1 MSEVNQPKGKL
12 LTEAIIAEVYPQFKK
27 FGDFLRERQYN
38 SASSGNIAVR
48 RGNKMYITRR
58 GSMKGDLQLGDVV
71 EVSMDKDDSNI
82 VIASTE
88 AYVHRNIMR
97 ETPALA
103 TMHCHPAHSVVLSMY
118 YTTVLKQD
126 YIIPIDV
133 EGNYVLKKIP
143 IVTLK
148 NPTGSKEMEEE
159 IPKAMRNYNIIVLN
173 GHGVFS
179 RGPNLTEAFNWIT
192 VLEEAS
198 TYIFKAIQLGLD
210 IKAFEGRYEK
220 W

>member
-1 MSEVNQPKGKL
+1 MDETKQSKGKL

-58 GSMKGDLQLGDVV
+58 GSMKGDLFPGDIV
-71 EVSMDKDDSNI
+71 ELSMDKDDSNI

-103 TMHCHPAHSVVLSMY
+103 TMHCHPAHTVVLSMY
-118 YTTVLKQD
+118 YTTTLKQD

-159 IPKAMRNYNIIVLN
+159 IPKALKNYNIVILN